1 MARGRI
7 SRFPIDLRRR
17 PYNTLALPYECVKQK
32 CGKKQWLYMMFSSS
46 VHKKFCR
53 ANLMSITLE
62 LNKYR
67 PTAQIVDYYP
77 TVIVITT
84 HSVVT
89 VSLAAIV
96 SQRSHG
102 PAATAAATDAI
113 LTCRPPV
120 RRLLSGESLGF
131 LLLQPLWCKWKHSHV
146 KNSNK

>member
-1 MARGRI
+1 M
-7 SRFPIDLRRR
+7 P
-17 PYNTLALPYECVKQK
+17 
-32 CGKKQWLYMMFSSS
+32 
-46 VHKKFCR
+46 
-53 ANLMSITLE
+53 ITLE
-62 LNKYR
+62 LNKDR

-89 VSLAAIV
+89 VSLAARF
-96 SQRSHG
+96 SQRSHW

-131 LLLQPLWCKWKHSHV
+131 LLLQPL
-146 KNSNK
+146 